1 MAGIYIQPKG
11 YNYVKI
17 TKFKEGKYMNYKTL
31 ILLVVLASLI
41 PTIGIYS
48 QSAGIDN
55 HPEFPPSLASYNDS
69 NLESIPQILLHR
81 IQTEPINL
89 IATIIFFLAIIHT
102 FLAGKISNIS
112 HRLKRLHTEKIDKGE
127 ANEDSVD
134 MTAELLHFLGEVE
147 VVFAIWLIPLGITI
161 VSLHGW
167 SSNVHYIHEGVNLTE
182 AAFIVV
188 IMVLASTRP
197 ILKLA
202 EKMMSGVAKLFG
214 GSLAALWVT
223 ILTLGPL
230 LGSLITEPAA
240 ITICAMLLSQKFY
253 DLEPSTKFRYATLA
267 LLFVNISVGGVLTN
281 FASPPVLMVAG
292 PWDWG
297 NSFMLA
303 NFGWK
308 VIIGILISNS
318 LYFWLFRK
326 ELATM
331 EETFEVQELKDMI
344 ELNYIT
350 RQATEKAWNEAVQQG
365 EENDKLVDTMGHT
378 AEKFGMAI
386 RQKMKN
392 TDLSELEKMGFDR
405 ELINE
410 ATNKRFEEAKLYRKR
425 RFLPLLL
432 PKKDRAAFKDPD
444 WDKRDDEVPG
454 WITIVHIL
462 FMVWTIFNSH
472 YLELFILGFLFFLG
486 FAKVSSQ
493 YQNRIQLSPPMLV
506 GLFLAG
512 LVIHG
517 GLQAW
522 WIEPVL
528 GNLSEGMLM
537 ISSTVL
543 SSFNDNASI
552 TYLSTLIPGFTDNL
566 KYAVVA
572 GAVAG
577 GGLTIVANAANP
589 AGMSLLKKHFNGDVE
604 PLQLLKA
611 ALVPTLIVWL
621 CLAFL

>member
-1 MAGIYIQPKG
+1 
-11 YNYVKI
+11 
-17 TKFKEGKYMNYKTL
+17 
-31 ILLVVLASLI
+31 
-41 PTIGIYS
+41 
-48 QSAGIDN
+48 
-55 HPEFPPSLASYNDS
+55 
-69 NLESIPQILLHR
+69 
-81 IQTEPINL
+81 
-89 IATIIFFLAIIHT
+89 
-102 FLAGKISNIS
+102 
-112 HRLKRLHTEKIDKGE
+112 
-127 ANEDSVD
+127 
-134 MTAELLHFLGEVE
+134 
-147 VVFAIWLIPLGITI
+147 
-161 VSLHGW
+161 
-167 SSNVHYIHEGVNLTE
+167 
-182 AAFIVV
+182 
-188 IMVLASTRP
+188 
-197 ILKLA
+197 
-202 EKMMSGVAKLFG
+202 
-214 GSLAALWVT
+214 
-223 ILTLGPL
+223 
-230 LGSLITEPAA
+230 
-240 ITICAMLLSQKFY
+240 MLLSQKFY

-292 PWDWG
+292 SWDWG

-331 EETFEVQELKDMI
+331 EEPFEVQELKDMI
-344 ELNYIT
+344 EQNYIT
-350 RQATEKAWNEAVQQG
+350 RQATETAWTEAVQQG
-365 EENDKLVDTMGHT
+365 DEKDKLVHTMGHT

-392 TDLSELEKMGFDR
+392 TDLSELEEMGFDR

-410 ATNKRFEEAKLYRKR
+410 AKDKRFEEAKLYRKR
-425 RFLPLLL
+425 RFLPLLI
-432 PKKDRAAFKDPD
+432 PEENRAEFKDPD
-444 WDKRDDEVPG
+444 WDKRDDAVPA
-454 WITIVHIL
+454 WITIVHVL
-462 FMVWTIFNSH
+462 FMVWTIFNAH
-472 YLELFILGFLFFLG
+472 YPELFILGFLFFLG

-493 YQNRIQLSPPMLV
+493 YQNRIHLSPPMLV

-552 TYLSTLIPGFTDNL
+552 TFLSTLIPGFTDNL

-572 GAVAG
+572 GAIAG

-589 AGMSLLKKHFNGDVE
+589 AGMSLLKKHFNGDVA

-611 ALVPTLIVWL
+611 ALVPTVILWL
-621 CLAFL
+621 CLALL